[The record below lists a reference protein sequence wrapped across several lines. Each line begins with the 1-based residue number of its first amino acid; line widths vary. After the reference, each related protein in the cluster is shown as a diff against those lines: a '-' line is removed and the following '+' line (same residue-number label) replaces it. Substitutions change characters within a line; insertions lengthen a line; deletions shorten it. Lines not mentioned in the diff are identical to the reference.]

1 MDEIGQHIQNLDPD
15 QIILTISINLTLPC
29 TWTDSIPY
37 PIDYISF
44 QKTLTYWLTQI
55 PT

>member
-1 MDEIGQHIQNLDPD
+1 MDEIGQRIRTLDPN
-15 QIILTISINLTLPC
+15 QIILTNPTLPC
-29 TWTDSIPY
+29 TWTNSIPY